1 MEKFCESLG
10 EHSVKIVNFGKK
22 EMIAL
27 TNLQYEKTKICHISK
42 KKFEHKYIND
52 KRYHKVKGHCHYTD
66 KYRGAAHKI
75 CNLKHSIPKKK
86 PVVFH
91 NGSNYY
97 YHFIIK
103 ERAKRFE
110 GV

>member
-1 MEKFCESLG
+1 M
-10 EHSVKIVNFGKK
+10 KIVNFEKK

-27 TNLQYEKTKICHISK
+27 ANLQYEKTKICYISK
-42 KKFEHKYIND
+42 KNFEHKYIND
-52 KRYHKVKGHCHYTD
+52 KRYRKVKDHCHCTD

-75 CNLKHSIPKKK
+75 CNLKYSIPKKK

-103 ERAKRFE
+103 ELAKGFE
-110 GV
+110 RV